1 MTFRIERATEKD
13 LAVVLRLIKELAEYE
28 KLADKVVANEATLR
42 ESLFG
47 ARRAAEV
54 LLGYAGNE
62 PAGFAV
68 FFQTFSTFLGV
79 PGMYLE
85 DLFVVPAW
93 RRHGLG
99 RRLLVELAKIAAA
112 RGYGRVEWS
121 VLDWNDLA
129 IGFYKS
135 IGARPMDEW
144 TVFRLTG
151 ASIRELA
158 DASVVSRTAP

>member
-13 LAVVLRLIKELAEYE
+13 LAVIFRLIKELAEYE
-28 KLADKVVANEATLR
+28 QLAHAVVASEATLR
-42 ESLFG
+42 ESLFVK
-47 ARRAAEV
+47 RAAEV
-54 LLGYAGNE
+54 VIGYAGDE

-85 DLFVVPAW
+85 DIFVVPKW

-99 RRLLVELAKIAAA
+99 RKLLVHLAKIAVE

-121 VLDWNDLA
+121 VLDWNELA

-135 IGARPMDEW
+135 LGARPMDEW

-151 ASIRELA
+151 SSIDRLAVASA
-158 DASVVSRTAP
+158 

>member
-1 MTFRIERATEKD
+1 MMFRIERATEKD
-13 LAVVLRLIKELAEYE
+13 LAVVFKLIRELAEYE
-28 KLADKVVANEATLR
+28 KLADHVIANEATLR

-47 ARRAAEV
+47 VRRAAEV
-54 LLGYAGNE
+54 LLAYAGDE

-85 DLFVVPAW
+85 DIFVVPAW

-99 RRLLVELAKIAAA
+99 RRLLVELAKVAVA

-121 VLDWNDLA
+121 VLDWNELA

-135 IGARPMDEW
+135 IGAKPMDEW

-151 ASIRELA
+151 ASIRDLA
-158 DASVVSRTAP
+158 AAPVAERAG